1 MSLAFLVK
9 IHAPRREAV
18 KTYVYMLRC
27 ADGSLYTGWTADVWR
42 RLKEHNEEGGKG
54 AKYTR
59 ARRPCELVYYEEF
72 EHEDSYE
79 AKREAMRREWEI
91 KHRLDKKEKEA
102 LIASFGS

>member
-1 MSLAFLVK
+1 M
-9 IHAPRREAV
+9 

-59 ARRPCELVYYEEF
+59 LRRPVKLVYF
-72 EHEDSYE
+72 ETYPT
-79 AKREAMRREWEI
+79 KKEAMRREALI
-91 KHRLDKKEKEA
+91 KQMSKKEKEK
-102 LIASFGS
+102 LISH

>member
-1 MSLAFLVK
+1 MILAVFVK
-9 IHAPRREAV
+9 EKSEGENLV
-18 KTYVYMLRC
+18 KTYIYMLRC
-27 ADGSLYTGWTADVWR
+27 ADGSLYTGWTAVVWR